1 MMRLK
6 IGIVRGAVAICL
18 ASTAIGGVVLALDG
32 PSPPA
37 GAMPAANVTE
47 PSGIAITRRRCR
59 RALSLGRQTP
69 RPESR

>member
-32 PSPPA
+32 PVA
-37 GAMPAANVTE
+37 TGWRYA
-47 PSGIAITRRRCR
+47 RR
-59 RALSLGRQTP
+59 
-69 RPESR
+69 